1 MAYME
6 TRSEKLGT
14 EGKVFS
20 TSGTMRLGKYSRNA
34 GSMVCVFEGI

>member
-14 EGKVFS
+14 EGKLFS
-20 TSGTMRLGKYSRNA
+20 TSGKLRLGKYSRNA
-34 GSMVCVFEGI
+34 GSMGCVFEGV

>member
-20 TSGTMRLGKYSRNA
+20 TSGKLSLGKYSRNA
-34 GSMVCVFEGI
+34 GRLGCVF